1 MGAPRQVDRRK
12 YRRIRTNALIT
23 IRPVDGN
30 DHIAETVDLGI
41 TGVRFRCVDL
51 ALQLGDVINLT
62 FGLGG
67 RTATVA
73 AKVLRIAELG
83 DSVRE
88 VAVAFVHL
96 PPAMLDEFCK
106 LGLGPDG

>member
-1 MGAPRQVDRRK
+1 M
-12 YRRIRTNALIT
+12 IT
-23 IRPVDGN
+23 IRTVDGS

-41 TGVRFRCVDL
+41 TGIRFRCVDL
-51 ALQLGDVINLT
+51 VLQPNDVINLT
-62 FGLGG
+62 FSLWGH
-67 RTATVA
+67 TATVA
-73 AKVLRIAELG
+73 AKVLRTAELG

-96 PPAMLDEFCK
+96 PPAILDEFCK